1 MMMRQRHKLIYK
13 TLLQIITEV
22 VQVSKHTTTLMEI
35 IQGELQREGFNE
47 MINDGNLTIND
58 PSFAFIQKVL
68 HFDDDV
74 KKIVDDKIFKSF
86 RFNDERIDR
95 YFKEAF
101 TTRFLDREIGRQ
113 TVEAFASLVLYETI
127 IREDYIF
134 TVFGDELY
142 KYLENHVDYKGE
154 VIGNTIEDETQNHIN
169 EEIQNQTS
177 EEKTDNTSNETYK
190 EDTTSKGTNVSDSRE
205 ATSTLPQSEMNM
217 NVDNDVLTFADDNT
231 ITKNKTTTTDKSNT
245 TGERDTKGNTITNGK
260 QNTTT
265 NDTNDTTSKSNQD
278 TTSNQKTYSK
288 TYLMENLEKL
298 YATRERIF
306 NDYDRK
312 CFLHIW

>member
-1 MMMRQRHKLIYK
+1 M
-13 TLLQIITEV
+13 
-22 VQVSKHTTTLMEI
+22 SKHTTTLMEI
-35 IQGELQREGFNE
+35 IQGELQRAGFNE
-47 MINDGNLTIND
+47 FVNDGKLTFDNKEY
-58 PSFAFIQKVL
+58 AFIQKVL
-68 HFDDDV
+68 RFDDDV
-74 KKIVDDKIFKSF
+74 KKIVDNTFFKGF

-101 TTRFLDREIGRQ
+101 TTRFLNREIGRQ
-113 TVEAFASLVLYETI
+113 TVEAFAGLVLYETI
-127 IREDYIF
+127 IREEYIF
-134 TVFGDELY
+134 RVFGDELY

-154 VIGNTIEDETQNHIN
+154 VIGNTIEDETQNQIN
-169 EEIQNQTS
+169 EELQNQTS
-177 EEKTDNTSNETYK
+177 EENTDTTTNETYS
-190 EDTTSKGTNVSDSRE
+190 EDTQSNSTNTSDDRE
-205 ATSTLPQSEMNM
+205 ATARLPQSEINM

-231 ITKNKTTTTDKSNT
+231 ITKNKTTTNDESNTNGQRDTTSNSNT
-245 TGERDTKGNTITNGK
+245 TGQQDS
-260 QNTTT
+260 TT
-265 NDTNDTTSKSNQD
+265 NATTDTTRNSNQD

>member
-1 MMMRQRHKLIYK
+1 M
-13 TLLQIITEV
+13 
-22 VQVSKHTTTLMEI
+22 SKHTTTLMEI
-35 IQGELQREGFNE
+35 IQGELQRAGFNE
-47 MINDGNLTIND
+47 FVNDGKLTFDNKEY
-58 PSFAFIQKVL
+58 AFIQKVL
-68 HFDDDV
+68 SFDDDV
-74 KKIVDDKIFKSF
+74 KKIVDETFFKGF

-113 TVEAFASLVLYETI
+113 TVEAFAGLVLYETI
-127 IREDYIF
+127 IREEYIF
-134 TVFGDELY
+134 RVFGDEIY

-154 VIGNTIEDETQNHIN
+154 VIGNTIEDETQNQIN
-169 EEIQNQTS
+169 EELQNQTS
-177 EEKTDNTSNETYK
+177 EENTDTTTNETYS
-190 EDTTSKGTNVSDSRE
+190 EDTTSNGTNVADSRE
-205 ATSTLPQSEMNM
+205 ATARLPQSEINM

-231 ITKNKTTTTDKSNT
+231 ITKNKTKTTDETNTKGQRDTTGNTKTTGKQDSNT
-245 TGERDTKGNTITNGK
+245 NA
-260 QNTTT
+260 
-265 NDTNDTTSKSNQD
+265 TSDSKRNSNQD

>member
-1 MMMRQRHKLIYK
+1 M
-13 TLLQIITEV
+13 
-22 VQVSKHTTTLMEI
+22 SKHTTTLMEI
-35 IQGELQREGFNE
+35 IQGELQRKGFNE
-47 MINDGNLTIND
+47 FVNDGKLTFDNKEY
-58 PSFAFIQKVL
+58 AFIQKVL
-68 HFDDDV
+68 RFDDDV
-74 KKIVDDKIFKSF
+74 KKIVDNTFFKGF
-86 RFNDERIDR
+86 KFNDERIDR

-113 TVEAFASLVLYETI
+113 TVEAFAGLVLYETI
-127 IREDYIF
+127 IREEYIF
-134 TVFGDELY
+134 RVFGDELY

-154 VIGNTIEDETQNHIN
+154 VIGNTIEDETQNQIN
-169 EEIQNQTS
+169 EELQNQTS
-177 EEKTDNTSNETYK
+177 EENTDTTTNETYS
-190 EDTTSKGTNVSDSRE
+190 EDTTSNGSNVADSRE

-231 ITKNKTTTTDKSNT
+231 ITKNKTTTQDETNTNGNRDTTGNTKTTGQQDSNT
-245 TGERDTKGNTITNGK
+245 NATTDTKRN
-260 QNTTT
+260 
-265 NDTNDTTSKSNQD
+265 SNQD

>member
-1 MMMRQRHKLIYK
+1 M
-13 TLLQIITEV
+13 
-22 VQVSKHTTTLMEI
+22 SKHTTTLMEI
-35 IQGELQREGFNE
+35 IQSELQRNGFNE
-47 MINDGNLTIND
+47 FVNDGKLTFDNKD
-58 PSFAFIQKVL
+58 FAFIQKVL
-68 HFDDDV
+68 RFDDDV
-74 KKIVDDKIFKSF
+74 KKIVDEMFFKGF
-86 RFNDERIDR
+86 KFNDERIDR

-113 TVEAFASLVLYETI
+113 TVEAFAGLVLYETI
-127 IREDYIF
+127 IREEYISR
-134 TVFGDELY
+134 VFGNELY

-154 VIGNTIEDETQNHIN
+154 VIGNTIEDEIQNQIN
-169 EEIQNQTS
+169 EELQKQTS
-177 EEKTDNTSNETYK
+177 EENTDTTSNETYK

-231 ITKNKTTTTDKSNT
+231 ITKNKTTTTDESNT
-245 TGERDTKGNTITNGK
+245 TGERDSTGNTKTTGK
-260 QNTTT
+260 QDSNTNATT
-265 NDTNDTTSKSNQD
+265 DSKRNSNQD

-298 YATRERIF
+298 YSTRERIF

>member
-1 MMMRQRHKLIYK
+1 M
-13 TLLQIITEV
+13 
-22 VQVSKHTTTLMEI
+22 SKHTTTLMEI
-35 IQGELQREGFNE
+35 IQGELQRAGFNE
-47 MINDGNLTIND
+47 FVNDGKLTFDNKEY
-58 PSFAFIQKVL
+58 AFIQKVL
-68 HFDDDV
+68 RFDDDV
-74 KKIVDDKIFKSF
+74 KKIVDETFFKGF
-86 RFNDERIDR
+86 KFNDERIDR

-113 TVEAFASLVLYETI
+113 TVEAFAGLVLYETI
-127 IREDYIF
+127 IREEYIF
-134 TVFGDELY
+134 RVFGDELY

-154 VIGNTIEDETQNHIN
+154 VIGNTIEDETQNQIN
-169 EEIQNQTS
+169 EELQNQTS
-177 EEKTDNTSNETYK
+177 EENTDTTTNETYS
-190 EDTTSKGTNVSDSRE
+190 EDTTSKGTNVADSRE

-231 ITKNKTTTTDKSNT
+231 ITKNKTTTNDESNTNGSRDTTSNSKT
-245 TGERDTKGNTITNGK
+245 TGEQDS
-260 QNTTT
+260 TT
-265 NDTNDTTSKSNQD
+265 NATTDTTRNSNQD

>member
-1 MMMRQRHKLIYK
+1 M
-13 TLLQIITEV
+13 
-22 VQVSKHTTTLMEI
+22 SKHTTTLMEI
-35 IQGELQREGFNE
+35 IQGELQRAGFNE
-47 MINDGNLTIND
+47 FVNDGKLTFDNQE
-58 PSFAFIQKVL
+58 FAFIQKVL
-68 HFDDDV
+68 RFDDDV
-74 KKIVDDKIFKSF
+74 KKIVDNTFFKGF

-127 IREDYIF
+127 IREEYIF
-134 TVFGDELY
+134 RVFGDELY

-154 VIGNTIEDETQNHIN
+154 VIGNTIEDETQNQIN
-169 EEIQNQTS
+169 EELQNQTS
-177 EEKTDNTSNETYK
+177 EENTDTTTNETYS
-190 EDTTSKGTNVSDSRE
+190 EDTQSNGTNVADSRE
-205 ATSTLPQSEMNM
+205 ATARLPQSEINI

-231 ITKNKTTTTDKSNT
+231 ITKNKTTTNDESNT
-245 TGERDTKGNTITNGK
+245 NGSR
-260 QNTTT
+260 
-265 NDTNDTTSKSNQD
+265 DTTSNSKTTGQQDSTTNATTDTTRNSNQD
-278 TTSNQKTYSK
+278 TTSNQTTYSK

>member
-1 MMMRQRHKLIYK
+1 M
-13 TLLQIITEV
+13 
-22 VQVSKHTTTLMEI
+22 SKHTTTLMEI
-35 IQGELQREGFNE
+35 IQSELQRNGFNE
-47 MINDGNLTIND
+47 FVNDGKLTFDNQD
-58 PSFAFIQKVL
+58 FAFIQKVL
-68 HFDDDV
+68 RFDEDV
-74 KKIVDDKIFKSF
+74 KKIVDNVFFKGF
-86 RFNDERIDR
+86 KFNDERIDR

-113 TVEAFASLVLYETI
+113 TVEAFAGLVLYETI
-127 IREDYIF
+127 IREEYISR
-134 TVFGDELY
+134 VFGNELY

-154 VIGNTIEDETQNHIN
+154 VIGNTIEDEIQNQIN
-169 EEIQNQTS
+169 EELQKQTS
-177 EEKTDNTSNETYK
+177 EENTDNTSNETYK

-231 ITKNKTTTTDKSNT
+231 ITKNKTTTTDESNT
-245 TGERDTKGNTITNGK
+245 TGERDSTGNTKTTGK
-260 QNTTT
+260 QDSNTNATT
-265 NDTNDTTSKSNQD
+265 DSKRNSNQD

-298 YATRERIF
+298 YSTRERIF

>member
-1 MMMRQRHKLIYK
+1 M
-13 TLLQIITEV
+13 
-22 VQVSKHTTTLMEI
+22 SKHTTTLMEI
-35 IQGELQREGFNE
+35 IQSELQRNGFNE
-47 MINDGNLTIND
+47 FVNDGKLTFDNKD
-58 PSFAFIQKVL
+58 FAFIQKVL
-68 HFDDDV
+68 RFDDDV
-74 KKIVDDKIFKSF
+74 KKIVDEMFFKGF
-86 RFNDERIDR
+86 KFNDERIDR

-113 TVEAFASLVLYETI
+113 TVEAFAGLVLYETI
-127 IREDYIF
+127 IREEYIHR
-134 TVFGDELY
+134 VFGNELY

-154 VIGNTIEDETQNHIN
+154 VIGNTIEDETQNQIN
-169 EEIQNQTS
+169 EELQKQTS
-177 EEKTDNTSNETYK
+177 EENTDTTSNETYK

-231 ITKNKTTTTDKSNT
+231 ITKNKTTTTDESNT
-245 TGERDTKGNTITNGK
+245 TGERDSTGNTKTTGK
-260 QNTTT
+260 QDSNTNATT
-265 NDTNDTTSKSNQD
+265 DSTRNSNQD

-298 YATRERIF
+298 YSTRERIF

>member
-1 MMMRQRHKLIYK
+1 M
-13 TLLQIITEV
+13 
-22 VQVSKHTTTLMEI
+22 SKHTTTLMEI
-35 IQGELQREGFNE
+35 IQGELQRKGFNE
-47 MINDGNLTIND
+47 FVNDGKLTFDNKEY
-58 PSFAFIQKVL
+58 AFIQKVL
-68 HFDDDV
+68 RFDDDV
-74 KKIVDDKIFKSF
+74 KKIVDNTFFKGF

-113 TVEAFASLVLYETI
+113 TVEAFAGLVLYETI
-127 IREDYIF
+127 IREEYIHR
-134 TVFGDELY
+134 VFGDELY

-154 VIGNTIEDETQNHIN
+154 VIGNTIEDETQNQIN
-169 EEIQNQTS
+169 EELQNQTS
-177 EEKTDNTSNETYK
+177 EENTDTTTNETYS

-231 ITKNKTTTTDKSNT
+231 ITKNKTTTTDESNT
-245 TGERDTKGNTITNGK
+245 TGERDSTGNTKTNG
-260 QNTTT
+260 QQDSTTNTTSDST
-265 NDTNDTTSKSNQD
+265 RNSNQD
-278 TTSNQKTYSK
+278 TTSNQTTYSK

-298 YATRERIF
+298 YTTRERIF

>member
-1 MMMRQRHKLIYK
+1 M
-13 TLLQIITEV
+13 
-22 VQVSKHTTTLMEI
+22 SKHTTTLMEI
-35 IQGELQREGFNE
+35 IQGELQRAGFNE
-47 MINDGNLTIND
+47 FVNDGKLTFDNQE
-58 PSFAFIQKVL
+58 FAFIQKVL
-68 HFDDDV
+68 RFDDDV
-74 KKIVDDKIFKSF
+74 KKIVDNTFFKGF

-127 IREDYIF
+127 IREEYIF
-134 TVFGDELY
+134 RVFGDELY

-154 VIGNTIEDETQNHIN
+154 VIGNTIEDETQNQIN
-169 EEIQNQTS
+169 EELQNQTS
-177 EEKTDNTSNETYK
+177 EENTDTTTNETYR
-190 EDTTSKGTNVSDSRE
+190 EDTQSNGTNTSDNRE
-205 ATSTLPQSEMNM
+205 ATARLPQSEINI

-231 ITKNKTTTTDKSNT
+231 ITKNKTTTNDETNTNGSRDTTSNSKT
-245 TGERDTKGNTITNGK
+245 TGEQDS
-260 QNTTT
+260 TT
-265 NDTNDTTSKSNQD
+265 NATSDTTRNSNQD
-278 TTSNQKTYSK
+278 TTSNQTTYSK

>member
-1 MMMRQRHKLIYK
+1 M
-13 TLLQIITEV
+13 
-22 VQVSKHTTTLMEI
+22 SKHTTTLMEI
-35 IQGELQREGFNE
+35 IQGELQRNGFNE
-47 MINDGNLTIND
+47 FVNEGKLTFDNKKY
-58 PSFAFIQKVL
+58 AFIQKVL
-68 HFDDDV
+68 KFDDDV
-74 KKIVDDKIFKSF
+74 KKIVDETFFKGF
-86 RFNDERIDR
+86 KFNDERIDR

-113 TVEAFASLVLYETI
+113 TVEAFAGLVLYETI
-127 IREDYIF
+127 IREEYISR
-134 TVFGDELY
+134 VFGNELY

-154 VIGNTIEDETQNHIN
+154 VIGNTIEDETQNQIN
-169 EEIQNQTS
+169 EELQNQTS
-177 EEKTDNTSNETYK
+177 EENTDTTTNETYS
-190 EDTTSKGTNVSDSRE
+190 EDTKSNGTNTSDNRE
-205 ATSTLPQSEMNM
+205 ATARLPQSEINM

-231 ITKNKTTTTDKSNT
+231 ITKNKTSTTDETNT
-245 TGERDTKGNTITNGK
+245 TGERDTTGNTKTTGK
-260 QNTTT
+260 QDSTT
-265 NDTNDTTSKSNQD
+265 NATSDSTRNSNQD

>member
-1 MMMRQRHKLIYK
+1 M
-13 TLLQIITEV
+13 
-22 VQVSKHTTTLMEI
+22 SKHTTTLMEI
-35 IQGELQREGFNE
+35 IQSELQRNGHNEFYNFGQLSFN
-47 MINDGNLTIND
+47 NDD
-58 PSFAFIQKVL
+58 YAFIQKVL

-74 KKIVDDKIFKSF
+74 KKIVDDKIFKGF

-134 TVFGDELY
+134 TVFGNELY
-142 KYLENHVDYKGE
+142 KYLENHVDFNSDE
-154 VIGNTIEDETQNHIN
+154 IE
-169 EEIQNQTS
+169 NQIS
-177 EEKTDNTSNETYK
+177 EENQDNTSNETYD
-190 EDTTSKGTNVSDSRE
+190 ENTVSKGTSVSDDRE
-205 ATSTLPQSEMNM
+205 ATITLPQSEMNI

-231 ITKNKTTTTDKSNT
+231 ITKNKTTTTDDEGT
-245 TGERDTKGNTITNGK
+245 TGQRDTTGNTKTNGK
-260 QNTTT
+260 Q
-265 NDTNDTTSKSNQD
+265 DTTG
-278 TTSNQKTYSK
+278 NQKSLQK

-298 YATRERIF
+298 YTIRERLF
-306 NDYDRK
+306 NDYDKK

>member
-1 MMMRQRHKLIYK
+1 M
-13 TLLQIITEV
+13 
-22 VQVSKHTTTLMEI
+22 SKYTTTLMEI
-35 IQGELQREGFNE
+35 IQGELQRQGLNE

-74 KKIVDDKIFKSF
+74 KAIVDNIIFKGF

-134 TVFGDELY
+134 TVFGNELY
-142 KYLENHVDYKGE
+142 KYLENHVDYQGE
-154 VIGNTIEDETQNHIN
+154 VIGNTIEDETQNQIN
-169 EEIQNQTS
+169 EETQNQTS
-177 EEKTDNTSNETYK
+177 EENTENTSNETYK
-190 EDTTSKGTNVSDSRE
+190 EDTNSNGTNVSDSRE

-231 ITKNKTTTTDKSNT
+231 ITKNKTTTQDETNTNGDRDLTGNT
-245 TGERDTKGNTITNGK
+245 TTNGK
-260 QNTTT
+260 QDLNTNTTS
-265 NDTNDTTSKSNQD
+265 DTKRNSNQD

-298 YATRERIF
+298 YTIRERLL
-306 NDYDRK
+306 NDYDKK

>member
-1 MMMRQRHKLIYK
+1 M
-13 TLLQIITEV
+13 
-22 VQVSKHTTTLMEI
+22 SKHTTTLMEI
-35 IQGELQREGFNE
+35 IQSELQRNGFNE
-47 MINDGNLTIND
+47 FVNDGKLTFDNQD
-58 PSFAFIQKVL
+58 FAFIQKVL
-68 HFDDDV
+68 RFDEDV
-74 KKIVDDKIFKSF
+74 KKIVDNVFFKGF
-86 RFNDERIDR
+86 KFNDERIDR

-113 TVEAFASLVLYETI
+113 TVEAFAGLVLYETI
-127 IREDYIF
+127 IREEYISR
-134 TVFGDELY
+134 VFGNELY

-154 VIGNTIEDETQNHIN
+154 VIGNTIEDEIQNQIN
-169 EEIQNQTS
+169 EELQKQTS
-177 EEKTDNTSNETYK
+177 EENTDTTSNETYK
-190 EDTTSKGTNVSDSRE
+190 EDTISKGTNVSDSRE

-231 ITKNKTTTTDKSNT
+231 ITKNKTTTTDESNT
-245 TGERDTKGNTITNGK
+245 TGERDSTGNTKTTGK
-260 QNTTT
+260 QDSNTNATT
-265 NDTNDTTSKSNQD
+265 DSKRNSNQD

-298 YATRERIF
+298 YSTRERIF

>member
-1 MMMRQRHKLIYK
+1 M
-13 TLLQIITEV
+13 
-22 VQVSKHTTTLMEI
+22 SKHTTTLMEI
-35 IQGELQREGFNE
+35 IQGELQRKGFNE
-47 MINDGNLTIND
+47 FINDGKLTFDNKE
-58 PSFAFIQKVL
+58 FAFIQKVL
-68 HFDDDV
+68 RFDDDV
-74 KKIVDDKIFKSF
+74 KKIVDETFFKGF

-113 TVEAFASLVLYETI
+113 TVEAFAGLVLYETI
-127 IREDYIF
+127 IREEYIF
-134 TVFGDELY
+134 RVFGSELY

-154 VIGNTIEDETQNHIN
+154 VIGNTIEDETQNQIN
-169 EEIQNQTS
+169 EELQKQTS
-177 EEKTDNTSNETYK
+177 EENTDTTTNETYS
-190 EDTTSKGTNVSDSRE
+190 EDTTSNGTNVADSRE

-231 ITKNKTTTTDKSNT
+231 ITKNKTTTQDETNTNGNRDTIGNTKTTGQQDSNT
-245 TGERDTKGNTITNGK
+245 NA
-260 QNTTT
+260 TT
-265 NDTNDTTSKSNQD
+265 DTTRNSNQD

>member
-1 MMMRQRHKLIYK
+1 M
-13 TLLQIITEV
+13 
-22 VQVSKHTTTLMEI
+22 SKHTTTLMEI
-35 IQGELQREGFNE
+35 IQSELQNNGFNE
-47 MINDGNLTIND
+47 FVNNGKLTFNNQYY
-58 PSFAFIQKVL
+58 AFIQKVL
-68 HFDDDV
+68 YFDDDV
-74 KKIVDDKIFKSF
+74 KDIVDKIIFKGF

-134 TVFGDELY
+134 TVFGNELY
-142 KYLENHVDYKGE
+142 KYLENHVDF
-154 VIGNTIEDETQNHIN
+154 NSD
-169 EEIQNQTS
+169 EIQNQIS
-177 EEKTDNTSNETYK
+177 EENQNDTSNETYD
-190 EDTTSKGTNVSDSRE
+190 ENTFSKGTSISDDRE

-231 ITKNKTTTTDKSNT
+231 ITKNKTTTTDDDEKFGIRDT
-245 TGERDTKGNTITNGK
+245 TGNTKRNG
-260 QNTTT
+260 T
-265 NDTNDTTSKSNQD
+265 QD
-278 TTSNQKTYSK
+278 TTGNQKSLQK

-298 YATRERIF
+298 YTTRERIF
-306 NDYDRK
+306 NDFDKK

>member
-1 MMMRQRHKLIYK
+1 M
-13 TLLQIITEV
+13 
-22 VQVSKHTTTLMEI
+22 SKHTTTLMEI
-35 IQGELQREGFNE
+35 IQGELQRAGFNE
-47 MINDGNLTIND
+47 FVNNGKLTFDNQD
-58 PSFAFIQKVL
+58 YAFIQKVL
-68 HFDDDV
+68 RFDDDV
-74 KKIVDDKIFKSF
+74 KKIVDNTFFKGF

-127 IREDYIF
+127 IREEYIF
-134 TVFGDELY
+134 RVFGDELY

-154 VIGNTIEDETQNHIN
+154 VIGNTIEDETQNQIN
-169 EEIQNQTS
+169 EELQNQTS
-177 EEKTDNTSNETYK
+177 EEKTDTTTNETYS
-190 EDTTSKGTNVSDSRE
+190 EDTQSNGTNTSDNRE
-205 ATSTLPQSEMNM
+205 ATARLPQSEINM

-231 ITKNKTTTTDKSNT
+231 ITKNKTSTTDESNT
-245 TGERDTKGNTITNGK
+245 NG
-260 QNTTT
+260 QR
-265 NDTNDTTSKSNQD
+265 DTTSNSKTTGQQDSTTNATSDSTRNSNQD

-298 YATRERIF
+298 YSTRERIF

>member
-1 MMMRQRHKLIYK
+1 M
-13 TLLQIITEV
+13 
-22 VQVSKHTTTLMEI
+22 SKHTTTLMEI
-35 IQGELQREGFNE
+35 IQSELQRDGHNEFYNFGQLSFN
-47 MINDGNLTIND
+47 NDD
-58 PSFAFIQKVL
+58 YAFIQKVL

-127 IREDYIF
+127 IREDYIY
-134 TVFGDELY
+134 TVFGSELY
-142 KYLENHVDYKGE
+142 KYLENHVDFNSDE
-154 VIGNTIEDETQNHIN
+154 IE
-169 EEIQNQTS
+169 NQIS
-177 EEKTDNTSNETYK
+177 EENQDNTSNETY
-190 EDTTSKGTNVSDSRE
+190 DDNTVSKGTSVSDDRE

-231 ITKNKTTTTDKSNT
+231 ITKNKTTTTDDTGTTSQRDT
-245 TGERDTKGNTITNGK
+245 TGNTKTNGK
-260 QNTTT
+260 Q
-265 NDTNDTTSKSNQD
+265 DTTG
-278 TTSNQKTYSK
+278 NQKSLQK

-298 YATRERIF
+298 YTSRERIF
-306 NDYDRK
+306 NDFDKK

>member
-1 MMMRQRHKLIYK
+1 M
-13 TLLQIITEV
+13 
-22 VQVSKHTTTLMEI
+22 SKHTTTLMEI
-35 IQGELQREGFNE
+35 IQGELQRKGFNE
-47 MINDGNLTIND
+47 FVNDGKLTFDNKEY
-58 PSFAFIQKVL
+58 AFIQKVL
-68 HFDDDV
+68 RFDDDV
-74 KKIVDDKIFKSF
+74 KKIVDNTFFKGF

-113 TVEAFASLVLYETI
+113 TVEAFAGLVLYETI
-127 IREDYIF
+127 IREEYIHR
-134 TVFGDELY
+134 VFGDELY

-154 VIGNTIEDETQNHIN
+154 VIGNTIEDETQNQIN
-169 EEIQNQTS
+169 EELQNQTS
-177 EEKTDNTSNETYK
+177 EENTDTTTNETYS

-231 ITKNKTTTTDKSNT
+231 ITKNKTTTTDESNT
-245 TGERDTKGNTITNGK
+245 TGERDSTGNTKTNG
-260 QNTTT
+260 QQDSTTNTTSDST
-265 NDTNDTTSKSNQD
+265 RNSNQD

-298 YATRERIF
+298 YSTRERIF